1 MRIVK
6 SLFLG
11 AALLALIPGTANAQ
25 DKKIHFHF
33 GGGPTFIAGDL
44 GDHFSTG
51 WGPAVG
57 VTFDV
62 NERIGFQFEYAFRW
76 FSAENYVDTFGGIF
90 SANHR
95 TNQLDFNMVFNIT
108 KHESGVRVYAIV
120 GPGAYHREVE
130 ITEYLGSGI
139 VCDPWYYICGSYP
152 ITGVIGE
159 RGGWDFGINFGGG
172 VGFRMGEDAE
182 FTIETRYHFVKG
194 PTPDTSGLP
203 PGLAGSFSGK
213 NADGHYYPLT
223 FGFRF

>member
-11 AALLALIPGTANAQ
+11 AALLALIPGAASAQ

-33 GGGPTFIAGDL
+33 GGGPTFGAGDL
-44 GDHFSTG
+44 GDVFSTG

-62 NERIGFQFEYAFRW
+62 NERIGLQFEYAFRW
-76 FSAENYVDTFGGIF
+76 FSAENYVDTFAGVF
-90 SANHR
+90 TANHR
-95 TNQLDFNMVFNIT
+95 TNQLAFNMTFNIT
-108 KHESGVRVYAIV
+108 PRDSGARVYAIL

-130 ITEYLGSGI
+130 ITEYVGSGI
-139 VCDPWYYICGSYP
+139 VCDPWYYICGTYP
-152 ITGVIGE
+152 ITDVVGQ
-159 RGGWDFGINFGGG
+159 RGGWDFGFSVGGG
-172 VGFRMGEDAE
+172 VGFKMAEDAE

-194 PTPDTSGLP
+194 PTPESNVPSLSAKST
-203 PGLAGSFSGK
+203 
-213 NADGHYYPLT
+213 DGHYYPLT